1 MYMYIYAHIHMYI
14 YTCVYIYIN
23 VHVYI
28 HVYMYIYI
36 HIYEHIYTCICTYT
50 YRHIAE
56 KLMAGKREMIQ
67 PESRE
72 CVTIFFSD
80 IVGFTDI
87 SAQLDP
93 MRVSDMLHRL
103 YTVFDALSTEYE
115 VFKVE
120 TIGDAYMAVTN
131 LVNEEQHNDHALR
144 IAQFAIHAIEAAD
157 STLIDTNN
165 PDLGTIQ
172 IRVGFHSGP
181 VVANVVGSRN
191 PRYCL
196 FGDTVNTA
204 SRMESTSV
212 KGQIQCSERSA
223 KILVDQVKASG
234 QKTVKVSHRG
244 EIAIKGKGKMNTYFV
259 SRGTVPT
266 ASNGADP
273 SNVVVES
280 VAPVP

>member
-1 MYMYIYAHIHMYI
+1 
-14 YTCVYIYIN
+14 
-23 VHVYI
+23 
-28 HVYMYIYI
+28 
-36 HIYEHIYTCICTYT
+36 
-50 YRHIAE
+50 
-56 KLMAGKREMIQ
+56 MAGTRDTIQ
-67 PESRE
+67 PESHE

-103 YTVFDALSTEYE
+103 YTVFDALSTEHH

-131 LVNEEQHNDHALR
+131 LVDRTQQDNHALR
-144 IAQFAIHAIEAAD
+144 IAHFAIHAIEAAN
-157 STLIDTNN
+157 STLIDPGN

-212 KGQIQCSERSA
+212 KGKIQCSERSA
-223 KILVDQVKASG
+223 KILMDQLKKSG
-234 QKTVKVSHRG
+234 ERSIKISSRG
-244 EIAIKGKGKMNTYFV
+244 EIAIKGKGKMHTYFV
-259 SRGTVPT
+259 GRGDALPT
-266 ASNGADP
+266 ASAEAAPG
-273 SNVVVES
+273 NVTVSMQPEPAGLDS
-280 VAPVP
+280 PVGEA